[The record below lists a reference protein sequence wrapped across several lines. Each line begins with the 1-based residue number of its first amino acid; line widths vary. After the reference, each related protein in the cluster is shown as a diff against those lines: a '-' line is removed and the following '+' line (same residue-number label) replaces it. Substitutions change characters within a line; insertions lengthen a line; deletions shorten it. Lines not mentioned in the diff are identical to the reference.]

1 MMTRKNAP
9 KSSRVKVPSFRQGK
23 TPTGSRAQPGH
34 RAAGR
39 SGKPGRGGSA
49 ERAATDAKSASGKKG
64 RGFFDKTP
72 AESKP
77 ARAPAERAPNSKRA
91 APRSAIKARE
101 KKASLASAPRKAKVG
116 AAKEPASRAAPRR
129 TLISTAALPK
139 PQVLDAGDLGD
150 EAILPPVLEKRV
162 RYEGLPL
169 IVIAGRPNVG
179 KSTLFNRLLHKK
191 RAITDPTPGV
201 TRDPVEAVCE
211 FRGAGKHA
219 RLIDTGGFK
228 LEREGLDALVVEKSL
243 AAIEK
248 ADLILFLVDVTEIT
262 PEDEEFAALLRR
274 HSPKVIL
281 VVNKADSPERD
292 ALVFGH
298 LRWGFK
304 PMIFISA
311 EHNRNIDV
319 LEEAIV
325 PRLDFAQVK
334 EIEYSRDE
342 IRVAIM
348 GKPNTGKSTL
358 LNRLIGEEKSIV
370 SPVAGTTRDVVE
382 AVFEYK
388 KRRVVL
394 LDTAGIRR
402 KNKVTDNVEYY
413 SVNRAIKTVDECDVV
428 ILMIDAQEGLTDQDK
443 KITSFAVEQGRGI
456 IFVLNKWDEMPD
468 VKNTFEAS
476 RDKLRYFFGQV
487 AYAPVLPL
495 SAKMGTGID
504 KLLNTLVS
512 VHAELCH
519 EIETSALNRAVSA
532 WIEETPP
539 PVGTK
544 THFKLRYALQTSV
557 NPLHFV
563 FFVTRPDAVREA
575 YIAFLRN
582 KIRDE
587 LGFDKVPLTVELRA
601 SRSDANRKR

>member
-1 MMTRKNAP
+1 MTTRKEAP
-9 KSSRVKVPSFRQGK
+9 KSSRVKPPSFRHGK
-23 TPTGSRAQPGH
+23 TATGGRRQLGRDKPSPNPKS
-34 RAAGR
+34 AAG
-39 SGKPGRGGSA
+39 KAAA
-49 ERAATDAKSASGKKG
+49 EGKKG
-64 RGFFDKTP
+64 RGFVDKNEAGKT
-72 AESKP
+72 S
-77 ARAPAERAPNSKRA
+77 RAKAERAPNPKRA

-101 KKASLASAPRKAKVG
+101 KKAAAKSGAARGSAAVATSAPR
-116 AAKEPASRAAPRR
+116 RR
-129 TLISTAALPK
+129 QISTAALPK
-139 PQVLDAGDLGD
+139 AQLLDAG
-150 EAILPPVLEKRV
+150 EAGEEVALPPAPEKRV

-201 TRDPVEAVCE
+201 TRDPVESVCE
-211 FRGAGKHA
+211 FRGADKRA
-219 RLIDTGGFK
+219 RLLDTGGFK

-243 AAIEK
+243 SSIER

-274 HSPKVIL
+274 YSDKVIL

-304 PMIFISA
+304 PMLFISA
-311 EHNRNIDV
+311 EHNRNIDS

-325 PRLDFAQVK
+325 PRLDFSKAREV
-334 EIEYSRDE
+334 EYSHDE

-382 AVFEYK
+382 AAFEYK
-388 KRRVVL
+388 KRRIVL

-402 KNKVTDNVEYY
+402 KKKVTDNVEYY

-443 KITSFAVEQGRGI
+443 KITAFAVEQGRGV

-468 VKNTFEAS
+468 LKNSFEAA

-487 AYAPVLPL
+487 SYAPVLPL
-495 SAKMGTGID
+495 SAKNGTGVD

-519 EIETSALNRAVSA
+519 EIETSALNKAVSA

-557 NPLHFV
+557 NPLRFV

-601 SRSDANRKR
+601 SRGDAKRKR